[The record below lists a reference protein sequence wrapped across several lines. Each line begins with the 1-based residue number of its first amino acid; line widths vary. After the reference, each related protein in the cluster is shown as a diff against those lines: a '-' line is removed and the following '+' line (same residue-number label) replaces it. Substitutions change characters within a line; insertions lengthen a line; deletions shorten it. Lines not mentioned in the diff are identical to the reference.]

1 MKESQ
6 THINIERDVNIHL
19 EDKKRSRHFFWFLWI
34 MYAVVCMTKNCYGG
48 AMASI
53 VSEGVMSKSQTGF
66 ITAMFYI
73 VYTPLQIV
81 GGVMVDRYSPE
92 KLIKFGL
99 VGAAVANIVIFFNQ
113 NYYVMLI
120 AWSLNACVQ
129 FAIWPATFKI
139 VSSQLVRSDRK
150 KMAFYVSFAA
160 TGGTFLSYLVAA
172 VVSKWQYN
180 FLISSVALIV
190 FAVAMHGYDRHINPY
205 MKWDKSEI
213 SQNSITKKGSTAHF
227 PNIST
232 KNVIL
237 ASGFGF
243 ILVYILLSVVV
254 SRSRETLAPV
264 ILVDKYALSDSLAN
278 SLNLFMIAAGIIG
291 TIIANKLVSKIRN
304 TAVGIIGVLIL
315 MIPFLI
321 VCSFVGTLPMYTIL
335 GAMCIISAL
344 QSVTLLINT
353 TYNMNFSRYNK
364 SGTIAGLTNAAQAF
378 AYVIAAYII
387 PLIQEKFGWV
397 TVMRLWP
404 VLIGVAILSMLFAIG
419 KVRSFSRG
427 LE

>member
-1 MKESQ
+1 MTVNAEN
-6 THINIERDVNIHL
+6 INIEKDVNIHL
-19 EDKKRSRHFFWFLWI
+19 ENRSKSRHFFWFLWI
-34 MYAVVCMTKNCYGG
+34 MYVVVCMTKNCYGG

-53 VSEGVMSKSQTGF
+53 VAEGIMTKSQTGF

-81 GGVMVDRYSPE
+81 GGMMVDRYSPE

-99 VGAAVANIVIFFNQ
+99 VGAAVSNIVIFFNQ

-120 AWSLNACVQ
+120 AWMLNACVQ

-139 VSSQLVRSDRK
+139 VSSQLVRSDRP
-150 KMAFYVSFAA
+150 KMAFYVSFSA
-160 TGGTFLSYLVAA
+160 TAGTFLSYLVAA
-172 VVSKWQYN
+172 VVTRWQYN
-180 FLISSVALIV
+180 FLVSAVALFG
-190 FAVAMHGYDRHINPY
+190 FAVLMHIYDRHINPY
-205 MKWDKSEI
+205 MKWDKKETVGES
-213 SQNSITKKGSTAHF
+213 KAAHY

-243 ILVYILLSVVV
+243 ILIYILLSVVV
-254 SRSRETLAPV
+254 SRSRETLTPV
-264 ILVDKYALSDSLAN
+264 ILADNYVLSPALAN
-278 SLNLFMIAAGIIG
+278 SLNLLMIASGIVG
-291 TIIANKLVSKIRN
+291 TVVANKLVKKIRN
-304 TAVGIIGVLIL
+304 TAVGIIAVLAL

-321 VCSFVGTLPMYTIL
+321 VCCFVGKWPMYTIL
-335 GAMCIISAL
+335 VSMCIVSAL
-344 QSVTLLINT
+344 QSITLLINT

-387 PLIQEKFGWV
+387 PLVQENFGWGF
-397 TVMRLWP
+397 VMKSWS
-404 VLIGVAILSMLFAIG
+404 VLIGISIISMFFAIS

-427 LE
+427 L

>member
-1 MKESQ
+1 MTESIE
-6 THINIERDVNIHL
+6 HINIERDVNIHL
-19 EDKKRSRHFFWFLWI
+19 EDRKRSRHFFWFLWI

-53 VSEGVMSKSQTGF
+53 VSEGVMTKSQTGF

-81 GGVMVDRYSPE
+81 GGVMVDKYSPE

-99 VGAAVANIVIFFNQ
+99 AGAAVANIVIFFNQ

-120 AWSLNACVQ
+120 AWTLNATVQ

-150 KMAFYVSFAA
+150 KMAFYVSFTA
-160 TGGTFLSYLVAA
+160 TAGTFLSYLVAA
-172 VVSKWQYN
+172 VVSRWQYN
-180 FLISSVALIV
+180 FLISAVALIV
-190 FAVAMHGYDRHINPY
+190 FAVLMHLYDRHINPY
-205 MKWDKSEI
+205 MKWDKNETT
-213 SQNSITKKGSTAHF
+213 QNSKDTHY

-243 ILVYILLSVVV
+243 ILIYILLSVVV

-264 ILVDKYALSDSLAN
+264 ILIDKYALSDSLAN
-278 SLNLFMIAAGIIG
+278 SLNLFMIASGVLG
-291 TIIANKLVSKIRN
+291 TIVANKLISRIKN
-304 TAVGIIGVLIL
+304 TAVGIIIVLLI
-315 MIPFLI
+315 MIPFLV

-335 GAMCIISAL
+335 ASMCIVSAL

-364 SGTIAGLTNAAQAF
+364 SGTIAGLTNSAQAF

-397 TVMRLWP
+397 VVMRLWP
-404 VLIGVAILSMLFAIG
+404 VLIGVAILAMVFAIG
-419 KVRSFSRG
+419 KVRRFSR
-427 LE
+427 EID

>member
-1 MKESQ
+1 M
-6 THINIERDVNIHL
+6 
-19 EDKKRSRHFFWFLWI
+19 
-34 MYAVVCMTKNCYGG
+34 
-48 AMASI
+48 
-53 VSEGVMSKSQTGF
+53 
-66 ITAMFYI
+66 
-73 VYTPLQIV
+73 
-81 GGVMVDRYSPE
+81 
-92 KLIKFGL
+92 
-99 VGAAVANIVIFFNQ
+99 
-113 NYYVMLI
+113 
-120 AWSLNACVQ
+120 
-129 FAIWPATFKI
+129 
-139 VSSQLVRSDRK
+139 
-150 KMAFYVSFAA
+150 
-160 TGGTFLSYLVAA
+160 SYLVAA
-172 VVSKWQYN
+172 VVTKWQYN
-180 FLISSVALIV
+180 FLISAVALMI
-190 FAVAMHGYDRHINPY
+190 FAVLMHLYDKHINPY
-205 MKWDKSEI
+205 MKWDKVETN
-213 SQNSITKKGSTAHF
+213 QNSKTAHF

-243 ILVYILLSVVV
+243 ILVYILLSIVV

-264 ILVDKYALSDSLAN
+264 ILVDSYKLSTSFAN
-278 SLNLFMIAAGIIG
+278 SLNLFMIAAGIVG
-291 TIIANKLVSKIRN
+291 TIVANKLVSKIKN
-304 TAVGIIGVLIL
+304 TAVGIIAVLLI

-335 GAMCIISAL
+335 VSMCVISAL

-397 TVMRLWP
+397 VVMRLWP
-404 VLIGVAILSMLFAIG
+404 VLIGIAIIAMVFAIG

>member
-1 MKESQ
+1 MKESVE
-6 THINIERDVNIHL
+6 HINIERDVNIHL
-19 EDKKRSRHFFWFLWI
+19 EDRSRSRHFFWFLWV
-34 MYAVVCMTKNCYGG
+34 MYAFVCMTKNCYGG

-53 VSEGVMSKSQTGF
+53 VSEGVMTKSQTGF

-81 GGVMVDRYSPE
+81 GGVMVDKYSPE

-120 AWSLNACVQ
+120 AWTLNATVQ

-150 KMAFYVSFAA
+150 KMAFYVSFSA
-160 TGGTFLSYLVAA
+160 TGGTFFSYLVAA
-172 VVSKWQYN
+172 IVSKWQYN
-180 FLISSVALIV
+180 FLISSVILAG
-190 FAVAMHGYDRHINPY
+190 FAVLMHIYDRHLNPY
-205 MKWDKSEI
+205 MKWDRGEI
-213 SQNSITKKGSTAHF
+213 VQGSANKNDKTAHF

-264 ILVDKYALSDSLAN
+264 ILVDKYALSDSIAN
-278 SLNLFMIAAGIIG
+278 SLNLLMIASGVVG
-291 TIIANKLVSKIRN
+291 TIVANRIISKIRN
-304 TAVGIIGVLIL
+304 TAVGIICVLLI

-335 GAMCIISAL
+335 VSMCIVSAL

-353 TYNMNFSRYNK
+353 TYNMNFSKYNK

-387 PLIQEKFGWV
+387 PLVQENFGWIV
-397 TVMRLWP
+397 VMRLWP
-404 VLIGVAILSMLFAIG
+404 ILIVVAIVSMIFAIG
-419 KVRSFSRG
+419 KVRSFSKG
-427 LE
+427 L

>member
-1 MKESQ
+1 MTESIE
-6 THINIERDVNIHL
+6 HINIERDVNIHL
-19 EDKKRSRHFFWFLWI
+19 EDRKRSRHFFWFLWI

-53 VSEGVMSKSQTGF
+53 VSEGVMTKSQTGF

-81 GGVMVDRYSPE
+81 GGVMVDKYSPE

-99 VGAAVANIVIFFNQ
+99 AGAAVANIVIFFNQ

-120 AWSLNACVQ
+120 AWTLNATVQ

-160 TGGTFLSYLVAA
+160 TAGTFLSYLVAA
-172 VVSKWQYN
+172 VVSRWQYN
-180 FLISSVALIV
+180 FLISAVALIV
-190 FAVAMHGYDRHINPY
+190 FAVLMHLYDRHINPY
-205 MKWDKSEI
+205 MKWDKNETT
-213 SQNSITKKGSTAHF
+213 QNSKDTHY

-243 ILVYILLSVVV
+243 ILIYILLSVVV

-264 ILVDKYALSDSLAN
+264 ILIDKYALSDSLAN
-278 SLNLFMIAAGIIG
+278 SLNLFMIASGVLG
-291 TIIANKLVSKIRN
+291 TIVANKLISRIKN
-304 TAVGIIGVLIL
+304 TAVGIIIVLLI
-315 MIPFLI
+315 MIPFLV
-321 VCSFVGTLPMYTIL
+321 VCSFMERYLCTQFW
-335 GAMCIISAL
+335 L
-344 QSVTLLINT
+344 QCVLFQHS
-353 TYNMNFSRYNK
+353 SR
-364 SGTIAGLTNAAQAF
+364 
-378 AYVIAAYII
+378 
-387 PLIQEKFGWV
+387 
-397 TVMRLWP
+397 
-404 VLIGVAILSMLFAIG
+404 
-419 KVRSFSRG
+419 
-427 LE
+427 